1 MKENHEEIIDAI
13 LEKTLKDDEK
23 EKLLCASALKIAE
36 QFGVKPLEIGRI
48 CNQKKIRIIHC
59 QLGCFK

>member
-1 MKENHEEIIDAI
+1 MKENNEEIIDAI
-13 LEKTLKDDEK
+13 LEKTFKDNER
-23 EKLLCASALKIAE
+23 EKLSCASALKIAE
-36 QFGVKPLEIGRI
+36 QFDVKPIEIGRM